1 MIKEDQIMAENTGKT
16 AIVTGASRGIGLAIA
31 KKLAKSGYNIA
42 VVDACDLEKS
52 EDAVKEVKALGVD
65 AKAYQCNVA
74 DFAAVEQTVKQIND
88 DFGGIYILVN
98 NAGITRDGLLIKMS
112 EENFDAVINVNL
124 KGTFNFIKHVSP
136 IMMKKREGRV
146 VSISS
151 IVGIEGQAGQV
162 NYSASKAGVI
172 GITKSCAR
180 EFASRN
186 ITFNAIAPGYVE
198 TPMTAVLTDKQKE
211 AIFEMIPLKRYG
223 QPEDIA
229 NAVNFLCSDDASYI
243 TGQVLSVDGG
253 MHM

>member
-1 MIKEDQIMAENTGKT
+1 MIPGGNNMADERKT

-52 EDAVKEVKALGVD
+52 ENAVSEVKALGVD

-74 DFAAVEQTVKQIND
+74 DFAAVEETVKQINE

-124 KGTFNFIKHVSP
+124 KGTFNFIKHVTP
-136 IMMKKREGRV
+136 IMMK
-146 VSISS
+146 
-151 IVGIEGQAGQV
+151 AGQV

>member
-1 MIKEDQIMAENTGKT
+1 MIPGGNNMAEERKT

-52 EDAVKEVKALGVD
+52 ENAVSEVKALGVD

-74 DFAAVEQTVKQIND
+74 DFAAVEETVKQINE

-211 AIFEMIPLKRYG
+211 AIFELIPLKRYG

-229 NAVNFLCSDDASYI
+229 NAVNFLCSEDASYI

>member
-1 MIKEDQIMAENTGKT
+1 MSENTGKT

-74 DFAAVEQTVKQIND
+74 DFAAVEETVKQINE

-124 KGTFNFIKHVSP
+124 KGTFNFIKHVTP

-151 IVGIEGQAGQV
+151 IVGLEGQAGQV
-162 NYSASKAGVI
+162 NYSASKAGIV
-172 GITKSCAR
+172 GVTKSCAR

-198 TPMTAVLTDKQKE
+198 TPMTAVLTDKQKS
-211 AIFEMIPLKRYG
+211 AIFDLIPLKRYG

-229 NAVNFLCSDDASYI
+229 NAVNFLCSEDASYI

>member
-1 MIKEDQIMAENTGKT
+1 MAENTGKT

-74 DFAAVEQTVKQIND
+74 DFAAVEETVKQIND

-211 AIFEMIPLKRYG
+211 AIFELIPLKRYG

-229 NAVNFLCSDDASYI
+229 NAVNFLCSEDASYI

>member
-1 MIKEDQIMAENTGKT
+1 MIPGGNNMADERKT

-52 EDAVKEVKALGVD
+52 ENAVSEVKALGVD

-74 DFAAVEQTVKQIND
+74 DFAAVEETVKQINE

-124 KGTFNFIKHVSP
+124 KGTFNFIKHVTP

-151 IVGIEGQAGQV
+151 IVGLEGQAGQV
-162 NYSASKAGVI
+162 NYSASKAGIV
-172 GITKSCAR
+172 GVTKSCAR

-211 AIFEMIPLKRYG
+211 AIFELIPLKRYG

-229 NAVNFLCSDDASYI
+229 NAVNFLCSEDASYI

>member
-1 MIKEDQIMAENTGKT
+1 MSDRKT
-16 AIVTGASRGIGLAIA
+16 AIVTGASRGIGKAIA
-31 KKLAKSGYNIA
+31 LRLAKSGYNIA
-42 VVDACDLEKS
+42 VVDACDLDKS
-52 EDAVKEVKALGVD
+52 ADAVSEVQALGVD

-74 DFAAVEQTVKQIND
+74 DFAQVEETVAKINE

-98 NAGITRDGLLIKMS
+98 NAGITRDTLLLKMT
-112 EENFDAVINVNL
+112 EANFDDVIAVNL
-124 KGTFNFIKHVSP
+124 KGTFNFIKQVAP
-136 IMMKKREGRV
+136 IMMKRREGRV

-151 IVGIEGQAGQV
+151 IVGIEGNAGQV
-162 NYSASKAGVI
+162 NYSASKAGII
-172 GITKSCAR
+172 GVTKSCAR

-186 ITFNAIAPGYVE
+186 ITFNAIAPGFVE

-211 AIFEMIPLKRYG
+211 AMFAVIPLKRYG

>member
-1 MIKEDQIMAENTGKT
+1 MADERKT

-52 EDAVKEVKALGVD
+52 ENAVSEVKALGVD

-74 DFAAVEQTVKQIND
+74 DFAAVEETVKQINE

-124 KGTFNFIKHVSP
+124 KGTFNFIKHVTP

-180 EFASRN
+180 ELASRN

-229 NAVNFLCSDDASYI
+229 NAGNFLCSEDASYI

>member
-74 DFAAVEQTVKQIND
+74 DFAAVEQTVKQINE

-98 NAGITRDGLLIKMS
+98 NAGITRDGLLIKMT

-229 NAVNFLCSDDASYI
+229 NAVNFLCSEDASYI
-243 TGQVLSVDGG
+243 TGQILSVDGG

>member
-74 DFAAVEQTVKQIND
+74 HFAAVEQTVKQINE

-98 NAGITRDGLLIKMS
+98 NAGITRDGLLIKMT

-229 NAVNFLCSDDASYI
+229 NAVNFLCSEDASYI

>member
-1 MIKEDQIMAENTGKT
+1 MIPGGNNMADERKT

-52 EDAVKEVKALGVD
+52 ENAVNEVKAIGVD

-74 DFAAVEQTVKQIND
+74 DFAAVEETVKQINE

-124 KGTFNFIKHVSP
+124 KGTFNFIKHVTP

-180 EFASRN
+180 ELASRN

-229 NAVNFLCSDDASYI
+229 NAVNFLCSEDASYI

>member
-1 MIKEDQIMAENTGKT
+1 MAENTGKT

-74 DFAAVEQTVKQIND
+74 DFAAVEQTVKQINE

-98 NAGITRDGLLIKMS
+98 NAGITRDGLLIKMT

-229 NAVNFLCSDDASYI
+229 NAVNFLCSEDASYI
-243 TGQVLSVDGG
+243 TGQILSVDGG

>member
-1 MIKEDQIMAENTGKT
+1 MAENTGKT

-74 DFAAVEQTVKQIND
+74 DFAAVEQTVKQINE

-98 NAGITRDGLLIKMS
+98 NAGITRDGLLIKMT

-180 EFASRN
+180 ELASRN

-229 NAVNFLCSDDASYI
+229 NAVNFLCSEDASYI

>member
-1 MIKEDQIMAENTGKT
+1 MSENTRKT
-16 AIVTGASRGIGLAIA
+16 AIVTGASRGIGKAIA
-31 KKLAKSGYNIA
+31 LKLAKSGYNIA
-42 VVDACDLEKS
+42 IVDACPLENSKAA
-52 EDAVKEVKALGVD
+52 EDEVKALGVD

-74 DFAAVEQTVKQIND
+74 DFAAVEATVKQIND

-98 NAGITRDGLLIKMS
+98 NAGITRDGLLIKMP

-124 KGTFNFIKHVSP
+124 KGTF
-136 IMMKKREGRV
+136 
-146 VSISS
+146 SS

-211 AIFEMIPLKRYG
+211 AIFELIPLKRYG

-229 NAVNFLCSDDASYI
+229 NAVNFLCSEDASYI

>member
-1 MIKEDQIMAENTGKT
+1 MAENTGKT

-74 DFAAVEQTVKQIND
+74 DFAAVEQTVKQINE

-162 NYSASKAGVI
+162 NYSASKAGVR
-172 GITKSCAR
+172 GPGRPGQLLRFKGR
-180 EFASRN
+180 RHRNHKVLRKGVRFKKHHLQRDRSR
-186 ITFNAIAPGYVE
+186 I
-198 TPMTAVLTDKQKE
+198 
-211 AIFEMIPLKRYG
+211 
-223 QPEDIA
+223 
-229 NAVNFLCSDDASYI
+229 C
-243 TGQVLSVDGG
+243 
-253 MHM
+253 

>member
-1 MIKEDQIMAENTGKT
+1 MSDRKT
-16 AIVTGASRGIGLAIA
+16 AIVTGASRGIGKAIA
-31 KKLAKSGYNIA
+31 LRLAKSGYNIA
-42 VVDACDLEKS
+42 VVDACDLDKS
-52 EDAVKEVKALGVD
+52 ADAVSEVQALGVD

-74 DFAAVEQTVKQIND
+74 DFAQVEETVAKINE

-98 NAGITRDGLLIKMS
+98 NAGITRDTLLLKMT
-112 EENFDAVINVNL
+112 EANFDDVIAVNL
-124 KGTFNFIKHVSP
+124 KGTFNFIKQVAP

-151 IVGIEGQAGQV
+151 IVGIEGNAGQV
-162 NYSASKAGVI
+162 NYSASKAGII
-172 GITKSCAR
+172 GVTKSCAR

-186 ITFNAIAPGYVE
+186 ITFNAIAPGFVE

-211 AIFEMIPLKRYG
+211 AMFAVIPLKRYG

>member
-1 MIKEDQIMAENTGKT
+1 MIPGGNNMADERKT

-52 EDAVKEVKALGVD
+52 EGAVNEVKALGVE

-74 DFAAVEQTVKQIND
+74 DFAAVEETVKQIND

-151 IVGIEGQAGQV
+151 IEGIEGQAGQIS
-162 NYSASKAGVI
+162 YSASKAGVI

>member
-1 MIKEDQIMAENTGKT
+1 MIRKLYPGGK
-16 AIVTGASRGIGLAIA
+16 
-31 KKLAKSGYNIA
+31 KKAFNITY
-42 VVDACDLEKS
+42 DD
-52 EDAVKEVKALGVD
+52 GV
-65 AKAYQCNVA
+65 YQDVRFVMLMN
-74 DFAAVEQTVKQIND
+74 KY
-88 DFGGIYILVN
+88 G
-98 NAGITRDGLLIKMS
+98 
-112 EENFDAVINVNL
+112 L
-124 KGTFNFIKHVSP
+124 KGTFNFIKHTAP

-151 IVGIEGQAGQV
+151 IVGLEGQAGQV
-162 NYSASKAGVI
+162 NYSASKAGIV
-172 GITKSCAR
+172 GVTKSCAR

-229 NAVNFLCSDDASYI
+229 NAVNFLCSEDASYI